1 MFEIATNKEGVA
13 CIVTDNPN
21 ISDAIRRE
29 APACDVPVWFTG
41 SPNLRV
47 AREVVKGLEAEFGR
61 KACVCRGAGP
71 DAFYAAFTEPAREG
85 AAVQARIAQ
94 LHQWLSEHES
104 MLASARRDLDDL
116 RRAATKPACGASG
129 SRR

>member
-13 CIVTDNPN
+13 CIVTDNPK

-41 SPNLRV
+41 SPNLKV
-47 AREVVKGLEAEFGR
+47 ARGVAKGLEAEFGR

-71 DAFYAAFTEPAREG
+71 NVFHAAFTEPARVGG
-85 AAVQARIAQ
+85 ALQARIAQ
-94 LHQWLSEHES
+94 LETWLSEHES
-104 MLASARRDLDDL
+104 MLAAARRDLNRL
-116 RRAATKPACGASG
+116 NREG
-129 SRR
+129 